1 MTTSYKDLLQ
11 QREALEKAIADAR
24 SREVSDAVRQVRE
37 LVAEYGLTSQDVFP
51 SGRTAK
57 SSVTK
62 VTVKVAP
69 KYRDPATGQTWTGRG
84 KAPKWIEGKDRAAF
98 AIV

>member
-24 SREVSDAVRQVRE
+24 EREVSDAVSKVRA
-37 LVAEYGLTSQDVFP
+37 LVAEYGLTAHDVFP
-51 SGRTAK
+51 SGRSAKAAGSKTTA
-57 SSVTK
+57 
-62 VTVKVAP
+62 KVAP

-84 KAPKWIEGKDRAAF
+84 KAPKWIDGKDRAAF
-98 AIV
+98 AIA

>member
-24 SREVSDAVRQVRE
+24 NREVSDAVAKVRA
-37 LVAEYGLTSQDVFP
+37 LVAEYGLTAQDVFP

-57 SSVTK
+57 AAGTK
-62 VTVKVAP
+62 ATVKVAP

-98 AIV
+98 AIA